1 MYDENIILDDN
12 GHILHVTAD
21 SHQLA
26 IFLSHHPSLLHP
38 QPARIKRGQEVS
50 RSQSV
55 SLNNRN
61 TSKMT
66 SSSLLSTTAAH
77 LQHHATSSS
86 LSSSSSTLKT
96 KTKSF
101 LLALLLLPKG
111 QALSSSQTWAN
122 NVGTSAL
129 RNVENLALTVSRA
142 NDAEQTPN
150 NQITDEE
157 SLMIPI
163 IKLRQRNTGNTG
175 ALYDSTSE
183 KNLDLISTYTKS
195 QNKKVVRSALESLER
210 DMQLLDNITAEK
222 PQLSQLEITIL
233 SLSVALAGSGPIFFN
248 DGYKIAEVLAPACAA
263 LSAAIGIGAEY
274 TGKVAVADG
283 KEVAANT
290 LQCAAEAEALLAKA
304 ERVKA
309 VSPLCVGISAT
320 AATLSLVAPVVL
332 ESIRVASNS
341 SQLVAE
347 LYLLSP
353 LVAVLAAA
361 VASLSLQETRQFT
374 SKAISTGNRRFAKG
388 GLVGRT
394 WLSASE
400 QIEQSSIKT
409 TQRWKSFAFS
419 VLPAPIVGSLIPGEL
434 STKAVIVAALAAA
447 QSAFFLAQA
456 ENVLARGTDAVALK
470 SRSAAVCDTYANQ
483 GARSAAILP
492 FTSALS
498 SLCAAGTAAIVE
510 LPWLESLGAVGGAR
524 GVISSVALVTF
535 FPALSS
541 LFAAAASVSK
551 ARCEVD
557 AEAAIQTAS
566 TLALEYDED
575 DDPILRPFRGVLELI
590 RLTFTTSFK
599 SFKMSRFS
607 RNVVQPV
614 LLGINRI
621 IGWKNKRGKN

>member
-1 MYDENIILDDN
+1 MRTQFQNKHKYKNKNKTLP
-12 GHILHVTAD
+12 V
-21 SHQLA
+21 
-26 IFLSHHPSLLHP
+26 LS
-38 QPARIKRGQEVS
+38 
-50 RSQSV
+50 
-55 SLNNRN
+55 
-61 TSKMT
+61 
-66 SSSLLSTTAAH
+66 
-77 LQHHATSSS
+77 
-86 LSSSSSTLKT
+86 
-96 KTKSF
+96 
-101 LLALLLLPKG
+101 LLLLTITRNS
-111 QALSSSQTWAN
+111 QALSNFNSHNRNKRPTWAN

-129 RNVENLALTVSRA
+129 RNVENLAQTVSRA
-142 NDAEQTPN
+142 NDEQ
-150 NQITDEE
+150 
-157 SLMIPI
+157 IPHQLI
-163 IKLRQRNTGNTG
+163 IDNTQQQHQVQQQQQQVQRNRNRNTGDT
-175 ALYDSTSE
+175 ALLFDSTYE
-183 KNLDLISTYTKS
+183 KKNLDIDMISTYTKS

-222 PQLSQLEITIL
+222 PQLSQLEITLL
-233 SLSVALAGSGPIFFN
+233 SLSVAMAGSGPIFFN

-332 ESIRVASNS
+332 ENLRVASAS
-341 SQLVAE
+341 TQLVAE

-374 SKAISTGNRRFAKG
+374 SRAISTGNRRFAKG

-419 VLPAPIVGSLIPGEL
+419 VLPAPIVGSLIPGDL

-510 LPWLESLGAVGGAR
+510 LPWLESLGAMGGAR
-524 GVISSVALVTF
+524 GMVSSVALVTF

-541 LFAAAASVSK
+541 LFAAAASISK

-557 AEAAIQTAS
+557 AEAAIQAAS

-575 DDPILRPFRGVLELI
+575 DDPILRPFRGVVELI

-599 SFKMSRFS
+599 SLKMSRFS
-607 RNVVQPV
+607 RNVLQPV

-621 IGWKNKRGKN
+621 FGWNRNKNKDRNRNRNNTRGGNK